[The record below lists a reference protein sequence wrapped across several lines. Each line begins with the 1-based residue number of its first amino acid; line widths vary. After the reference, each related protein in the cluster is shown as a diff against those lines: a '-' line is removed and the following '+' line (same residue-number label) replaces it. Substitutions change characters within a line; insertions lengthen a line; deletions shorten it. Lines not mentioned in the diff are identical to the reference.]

1 MDEHRYVLIVDDDAR
16 VLFVLNRALR
26 VLENGYC
33 IETAQNGQEALEK
46 AQAKFY
52 DVVITD
58 IVMPGM
64 SGVELTEAIKDLHSN
79 TEVVWITAHGC
90 HRLQAEREQLGVY
103 RCLEKPIRITQIRQV
118 VLDVLEHQEKQSRS
132 E

>member
-58 IVMPGM
+58 VVMPGM
-64 SGVELTEAIKDLHSN
+64 SGVELTEAIKDLHPD
-79 TEVVWITAHGC
+79 TKVIWITAHGC
-90 HRLQAEREQLGVY
+90 HRLQAEGEQLGVY
-103 RCLEKPIRITQIRQV
+103 RCLEKPIRIAEIRRV
-118 VLDVLEHQEKQSRS
+118 VLDVLEHQEK
-132 E
+132 